1 MSDLTPQQWL
11 IHCFY
16 LPYIWIHYFGVKSC
30 RIIEIHVL
38 HSGLKSSEEL
48 QSFLSLFS
56 SVAALAAAQQKTGG
70 RNVGYVGS
78 GVT

>member
-1 MSDLTPQQWL
+1 M
-11 IHCFY
+11 
-16 LPYIWIHYFGVKSC
+16 
-30 RIIEIHVL
+30 IEIHVL